1 MVPHQRVC
9 GLHWVLVAMAAGAV
23 TAAAVPLVVTVG
35 PRTGNL
41 LPRHRMCA
49 TLAVL
54 LALLLALLL
63 PAVVVAAVD
72 GVPTRGTC
80 RLAGATGLHSGSG
93 QTMGTTTTAEANT
106 TTMGNT
112 TTAEANTTTMGNTTT
127 AEANTIAAKQ

>member
-35 PRTGNL
+35 PRTGNV
-41 LPRHRMCA
+41 PRHRMCA
-49 TLAVL
+49 TLA
-54 LALLLALLL
+54 LLLPLLL
-63 PAVVVAAVD
+63 PAVVVAVVD

-80 RLAGATGLHSGSG
+80 RLAGATDLHSGSG
-93 QTMGTTTTAEANT
+93 QAMGTTTTA
-106 TTMGNT
+106 
-112 TTAEANTTTMGNTTT
+112 MGNTTT